1 MRVYGRVRYTS
12 AYTDV
17 SSNKFHIISAN
28 KLNKSIGRH
37 KVNDKSIQK
46 QTIVSFLFKKCCS
59 DRAEAPIEDGSQ
71 SSSNRKVTP
80 SQAAR
85 IAKTATC
92 GGASGVPVV
101 AALKLPGQPVGLP
114 AMTNPAF
121 RGPSFVYVCCEG
133 RSRSD
138 STTNKSNI
146 NRFPKHCRRKF
157 GRRRR

>member
-1 MRVYGRVRYTS
+1 MRVYGRVRYSS

-85 IAKTATC
+85 IAKTATHGALKAQRPYSIGQGPSALSPKGASRLPEGWRC
-92 GGASGVPVV
+92 RASRHRSGGA
-101 AALKLPGQPVGLP
+101 
-114 AMTNPAF
+114 
-121 RGPSFVYVCCEG
+121 
-133 RSRSD
+133 
-138 STTNKSNI
+138 KSSPTQI
-146 NRFPKHCRRKF
+146 FPP
-157 GRRRR
+157 